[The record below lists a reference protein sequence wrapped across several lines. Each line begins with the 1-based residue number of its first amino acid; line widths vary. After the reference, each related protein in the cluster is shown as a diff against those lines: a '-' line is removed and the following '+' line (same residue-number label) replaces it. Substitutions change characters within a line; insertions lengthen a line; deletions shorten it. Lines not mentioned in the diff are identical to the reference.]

1 MKLLK
6 RFRCGKSNLG
16 LKDKK
21 IIRSLLIVKIVLN
34 GAKEYTLIGLKN
46 IKRV

>member
-1 MKLLK
+1 MQLLK
-6 RFRCGKSNLG
+6 RFRYGKSNWG